1 MRPERLEL
9 SGFGAFL
16 EPTVVEF
23 DGIDLFAL
31 VGPTGAGKSTV
42 LDAIAF
48 ALYGSVARYE
58 NPALVAPAVAA
69 RRAEARVRL
78 DFSVAGVSHTAVRVV
93 KRTPKGASTRDARLE
108 RGDEVLAADARS
120 MSQAVE
126 RLLGLSFDDFTKC
139 VVLPQGDFA
148 RFLHDKPAVRQEVL
162 IGLLGLDVYDRVRGL
177 AVGRQKQA
185 DQQAAVLEA
194 RVADLAAAT
203 DEALAA
209 ARRRVEALGAL
220 AERVAEAEPAL
231 EAAAA
236 DQRRLLLEAEAADAR
251 ARRLAAVRAP
261 AGVADLAAALVAGRA
276 ALGEA
281 TAAEDAAARQLA
293 AAQAARADAGER
305 AAAERALAALDLVE
319 HLTAGRAPLARAAG
333 AGRAQA
339 ERAAADHEAAR
350 EAAAAASHHLHAV
363 QQANRAHALLDE
375 LAVGQPCPVCRQEVA
390 AVPAAEAPED
400 FAAARRAV
408 DDAAAAVARADA
420 AATAAHRAAAAAQ
433 ATLTAHDSRLTDAA
447 RAAEGADRASAT
459 AALARITAVEQAL
472 AAASASDA
480 EARRQVAAARSRF
493 EQAREAVD
501 LGWRDFDQARD
512 TLHGLQPPAATR
524 ADLGADWALLTAWAA
539 AQVPAEEQA
548 ADRARRAAADADRLA
563 GERRKALADLLAE
576 HEVVLGPAEPPGG
589 AVAAARGRAEAEAR
603 RLAADLEQAS
613 ALRRQRDEVRTRAA
627 TARLLAVHLDA
638 GHFEKWLLKEALDEL
653 VDGAT
658 TTLRQL
664 SGGAYSLTC
673 DDKLELS
680 VIDHA
685 NADERR
691 PVRTLSGGETFLASL
706 SLALALADR
715 IAALAPGQVALESLF
730 LDEGFGTLDVDT
742 LDTVASAI
750 EQLGAE
756 GRMVGLVTHVRE
768 LAERVPTRF
777 EVSKGPGGATIERVA
792 S

>member
-9 SGFGAFL
+9 AGFGAFL
-16 EPTVVEF
+16 EPTVVDF

-78 DFSVAGVSHTAVRVV
+78 DFSVAGVTYTAVRVV

-108 RGDEVLAADARS
+108 RGDEVLASDAKS
-120 MSQAVE
+120 MSHEVE

-177 AVGRQKQA
+177 AVVRQKQA
-185 DQQAAVLEA
+185 DQQAAVLDG
-194 RVADLAAAT
+194 RLADLAGAT
-203 DEALAA
+203 GEAVAA
-209 ARRRVEALGAL
+209 ARQRVERLAAL
-220 AERVAEAEPAL
+220 AGRVAEAEPAL
-231 EAAAA
+231 EAATHEE
-236 DQRRLLLEAEAADAR
+236 RRLLAAAEEAEAR
-251 ARRLAAVRAP
+251 AQRLAAVQAP
-261 AGVADLAAALVAGRA
+261 PGVGDLAAALVATRA
-276 ALGEA
+276 ALDDA
-281 TAAEDAAARQLA
+281 TQAEDEAGTALA
-293 AAQAARADAGER
+293 AAEAVLAAAGDR
-305 AAAERALAALDLVE
+305 AAAERELAALDLLDR
-319 HLTAGRAPLARAAG
+319 LTAARIPLADAAGAAATRREATSRARAA
-333 AGRAQA
+333 AQDA
-339 ERAAADHEAAR
+339 ATAAADH
-350 EAAAAASHHLHAV
+350 LHVV
-363 QQANRAHALLDE
+363 QQANRAHALLDQLE
-375 LAVGQPCPVCRQEVA
+375 PGQPCPVCRQTVA
-390 AVPAAEAPED
+390 TVPAADEPED
-400 FAAARRAV
+400 FAAARRSV
-408 DDAAAAVARADA
+408 DQAGAALERAGHE
-420 AATAAHRAAAAAQ
+420 ATAADRAAAAAE
-433 ATLTAHDSRLTDAA
+433 ATLAAHDQRLADATV
-447 RAAEGADRASAT
+447 AAAGADRSVAARVLSAVLAAEQART
-459 AALARITAVEQAL
+459 AAV
-472 AAASASDA
+472 AA
-480 EARRQVAAARSRF
+480 ETTARRAVGLARSRF
-493 EQAREAVD
+493 EQARDTVD
-501 LGWRDFDQARD
+501 LGWRAFDQARD
-512 TLHGLQPPAATR
+512 TLAGLSPPAPTR
-524 ADLGADWALLTAWAA
+524 ADLAADWALLGAWAA
-539 AQVPAEEQA
+539 AQVPAERQA
-548 ADRARRAAADADRLA
+548 AERARRSAADADRVA
-563 GERRKALADLLAE
+563 GERRKALADLLAQ
-576 HEVVLGPAEPPGG
+576 HDVGLGAGEPPGA
-589 AVAAARGRAEAEAR
+589 AVAAATGRAEADAT
-603 RLAADLEQAS
+603 RLAADLEQAQ
-613 ALRRQRDEVRTRAA
+613 ALRQQLDGVRQRAA

-653 VDGAT
+653 VEGAT
-658 TTLRQL
+658 ATLRQL
-664 SGGAYSLTC
+664 SSGAYSLTC
-673 DDKLELS
+673 DDKLDLS

-730 LDEGFGTLDVDT
+730 LDEGFGTLDPET
-742 LDTVASAI
+742 LDTVAGAI

-777 EVSKGPGGATIERVA
+777 EVTKGPAGAAIERVA